1 LCGIKIL
8 PGELQAQNEPQGFIG
23 FCFDVARRSPKLAG
37 EVFMRWRELQRQ
49 LRRKTAAALDLPG
62 EVAFNLPKIVIT
74 GNVQVLIEN
83 HRGIVSYGREEVR
96 LLVEAGEVAVSG
108 RGLVIRSIVPEEI
121 VIEGEIQGVRFV

>member
-1 LCGIKIL
+1 
-8 PGELQAQNEPQGFIG
+8 
-23 FCFDVARRSPKLAG
+23 
-37 EVFMRWRELQRQ
+37 MRWRELQKQ

-62 EVAFNLPKIVIT
+62 EVAFNLPKIVVT

-96 LLVEAGEVAVSG
+96 LLVEAGELAVSG
-108 RGLVIRSIVPEEI
+108 RGLVIRRIVPEEI

>member
-1 LCGIKIL
+1 
-8 PGELQAQNEPQGFIG
+8 
-23 FCFDVARRSPKLAG
+23 
-37 EVFMRWRELQRQ
+37 MRWRELQRQ
-49 LRRKTAAALDLPG
+49 LRRKTVAALDLPG

-83 HRGIVSYGREEVR
+83 HRGIVSYDREEVR